1 MRDATLIVAT
11 VLMAAGLVL
20 IVWRELAN
28 AAERRQVGPL
38 RDTAEVA
45 SCCGGGGSAVVGM
58 GQLGSLIE

>member
-11 VLMAAGLVL
+11 VLMAAGLIL

-38 RDTAEVA
+38 RDTAEVLLPVVA
-45 SCCGGGGSAVVGM
+45 AVALLWWVWV
-58 GQLGSLIE
+58 S